1 MEKNLYP
8 PLEQFS
14 EQDLDT
20 LIQKIQREKQDR
32 VTRELMTTADDIV
45 KNLTIFSKYKTRIKV
60 EAVVDGLVDFID
72 ISLSNLIT
80 AFEQAG
86 NNLS

>member
-1 MEKNLYP
+1 MEKNIYP
-8 PLEQFS
+8 PLDQYS
-14 EQDLDT
+14 EKELDT

-45 KNLTIFSKYKTRIKV
+45 KNLETFSKYKTHIEV
-60 EAVVDGLVDFID
+60 EAAVDGFVELID
-72 ISLSNLIT
+72 IALSDLIT
-80 AFEQAG
+80 AFERAG

>member
-1 MEKNLYP
+1 MDIYP

-14 EQDLDT
+14 EQELDT

-32 VTRELMTTADDIV
+32 ITCELMKTADDIV
-45 KNLTIFSKYKTRIKV
+45 KNLETFSKLKTHIKV
-60 EAVVDGLVDFID
+60 EAVVDGLVDYIN
-72 ISLSNLIT
+72 ISLSDLIT
-80 AFEQAG
+80 AFERAG